1 MRENIGFFLVGI
13 LYIST
18 VYVLVRPNSNG
29 PAIINSLF
37 STFADLVRG
46 VSGETYNTSTNKWS
60 AAS

>member
-1 MRENIGFFLVGI
+1 MKENIGFFLVGI

-18 VYVLVRPNSNG
+18 IYVLVRPNSNG
-29 PAIINSLF
+29 PKIINSLF

-46 VSGETYNTSTNKWS
+46 VSGETFNSTSNTWS

>member
-29 PAIINSLF
+29 PTIINNLF
-37 STFADLVRG
+37 STFGDLVRG
-46 VSGETYNTSTNKWS
+46 VSGQTFDSSTQSWK